1 MEAGENRRS
10 VKKSAENIQKSIKKV
25 LTKARMFDIMESRNR
40 ESVRKHKERKRRT
53 SQSITIK
60 NQRKDSKM
68 EYYKQEIAD
77 ILADKVAEGYE
88 TKEEILNR
96 WADGDT
102 QDDFGNL
109 TGSRF
114 CSTYKAQE
122 ALKEAGFPFDEELN
136 GLLEDVGYNMDILN
150 KGAEAVDV
158 ILCELVAPYIIEE
171 LRGEK

>member
-1 MEAGENRRS
+1 
-10 VKKSAENIQKSIKKV
+10 
-25 LTKARMFDIMESRNR
+25 
-40 ESVRKHKERKRRT
+40 
-53 SQSITIK
+53 
-60 NQRKDSKM
+60 M

>member
-1 MEAGENRRS
+1 
-10 VKKSAENIQKSIKKV
+10 
-25 LTKARMFDIMESRNR
+25 
-40 ESVRKHKERKRRT
+40 
-53 SQSITIK
+53 
-60 NQRKDSKM
+60 M

-122 ALKEAGFPFDEELN
+122 ALKEAGFPFDGELN

>member
-1 MEAGENRRS
+1 
-10 VKKSAENIQKSIKKV
+10 
-25 LTKARMFDIMESRNR
+25 MFDIIESRNR
-40 ESVRKHKERKRRT
+40 ESVRKHKERKRKT